1 MQLNPSAFI
10 AGPELIDA
18 LLMRAIEISCG
29 KDHVLFRQGGAPVG
43 LYILN
48 KGEAILTMSSPAG
61 ESVMSIQT
69 VPGSVLGL
77 PGLVSNEPYT
87 MTAIAR
93 GGAELS
99 FVTRDDFMALMQAD
113 PLLPL
118 KILPVLAA
126 ELRSARHAISASQAS
141 SDRSGVLSSN

>member
-10 AGPELIDA
+10 AGPELIHA

-29 KDHVLFRQGGAPVG
+29 KDHLLFRQGGAPVG

-48 KGEAILTMSSPAG
+48 KGEAVLTMTSPAG

-69 VPGSVLGL
+69 APGSVLGL

-93 GGAELS
+93 CGAELS

-126 ELRSARHAISASQAS
+126 ELRSARHAISNPDVSPANSAATP
-141 SDRSGVLSSN
+141 SN